1 MLAAPTAIPTA
12 TLPAPRGFSVQRGRT
27 GSTTPID
34 TKAKKIATVTSRKS
48 GSQHPLTCTGSL
60 VSLDLS

>member
-12 TLPAPRGFSVQRGRT
+12 TLPAPRGLSVQRGRT

-34 TKAKKIATVTSRKS
+34 TKAKKVATVTSRKAGLS
-48 GSQHPLTCTGSL
+48 TRSL
-60 VSLDLS
+60 AAARW

>member
-12 TLPAPRGFSVQRGRT
+12 TLPAPRGLSVQRGRT

-34 TKAKKIATVTSRKS
+34 TKAKKVATRHEQES

-60 VSLDLS
+60 VSVDLS